1 MISAYEY
8 HARTTGMLS
17 LWCTVASAL
26 GVLTLD
32 GAGPDRPVLGD
43 FAFALFD
50 VFVFVGSWVKDAMG
64 Y

>member
-1 MISAYEY
+1 
-8 HARTTGMLS
+8 MLS